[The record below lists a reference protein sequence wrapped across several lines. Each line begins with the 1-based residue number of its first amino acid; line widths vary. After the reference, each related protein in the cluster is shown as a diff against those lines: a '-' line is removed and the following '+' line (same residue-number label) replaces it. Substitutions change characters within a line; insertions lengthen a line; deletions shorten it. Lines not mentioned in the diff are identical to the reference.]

1 MNIWMSGEDDDGE
14 STYLD
19 YNEYTQKTGMLFRM
33 SDEQGLA
40 LPKAYGW
47 GFYDDLGRLGAELA
61 MNVKEPDAVA
71 VDLLTS
77 MDRHFNPRVSMP

>member
-1 MNIWMSGEDDDGE
+1 MFGFARTLMNIWMSGEDDDGE

-47 GFYDDLGRLGAELA
+47 GFYDDLGRWA
-61 MNVKEPDAVA
+61 P
-71 VDLLTS
+71 S
-77 MDRHFNPRVSMP
+77 WR